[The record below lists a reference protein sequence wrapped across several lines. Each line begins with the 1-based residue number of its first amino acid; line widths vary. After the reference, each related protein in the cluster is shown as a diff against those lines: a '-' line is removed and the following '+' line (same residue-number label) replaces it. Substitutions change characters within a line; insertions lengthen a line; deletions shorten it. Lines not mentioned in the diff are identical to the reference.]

1 MPVAGLSN
9 VVQRA
14 NVWMRE
20 RSDSLGFSLEP
31 VTELRVIGDQ
41 RRENLDRD
49 GAIEA
54 DVARLVHLAHAAGT
68 ERSEDFVRTEAR
80 AGSDFQAL
88 AWIIWVGQ
96 QRERHSSLATP
107 KGSLIHAD
115 RLHGV
120 ATTPRLRP
128 MPTPHGC
135 PKHPERR
142 GHVSSDPGRPVLIER
157 RPQSAWLVLRI
168 FRDRRGIDR
177 VLNTCLYPGFRAIL
191 ADLEEARIS

>member
-1 MPVAGLSN
+1 MHGQKDVRRLDVAMHDADTMRGVEPVGQRDPQLDDERHFERSSSEPLLQGLPLQKLHDQEGVPVAGLSN

-54 DVARLVHLAHAAGT
+54 DVARLVDLAHAAGT

-80 AGSDFQAL
+80 PGSDFQAL
-88 AWIIWVGQ
+88 AWIIWVGRSGKGTPPG
-96 QRERHSSLATP
+96 QR
-107 KGSLIHAD
+107 
-115 RLHGV
+115 
-120 ATTPRLRP
+120 PRV
-128 MPTPHGC
+128 H
-135 PKHPERR
+135 
-142 GHVSSDPGRPVLIER
+142 
-157 RPQSAWLVLRI
+157 
-168 FRDRRGIDR
+168 
-177 VLNTCLYPGFRAIL
+177 
-191 ADLEEARIS
+191 